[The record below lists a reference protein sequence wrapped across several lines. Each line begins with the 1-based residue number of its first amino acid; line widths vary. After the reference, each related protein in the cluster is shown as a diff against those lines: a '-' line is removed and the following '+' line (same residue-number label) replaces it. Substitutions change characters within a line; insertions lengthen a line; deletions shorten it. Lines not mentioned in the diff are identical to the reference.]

1 MPLLEL
7 LLLPL
12 DAIAYLLYSI
22 GISPHQFEGG
32 LNPQA
37 KLGIGAQNGQY
48 PAYGESAAPHLG
60 QIHPFIPVGQTFIFN
75 ISVLHSEQMFSLFV
89 VDPNHSPQIEQ

>member
-12 DAIAYLLYSI
+12 DAIAHLLYSI

-32 LNPQA
+32 LNPQVN
-37 KLGIGAQNGQY
+37 LGAGAQNGQY
-48 PAYGESAAPHLG
+48 PVYGEIAAPHLG
-60 QIHPFIPVGQTFIFN
+60 HINPFIPVEQTFIFN
-75 ISVLHSEQMFSLFV
+75 ISVLHSEQIFSLFV
-89 VDPNHSPQIEQ
+89 VDSNPSPQIEQ